1 MTAKKQ
7 LRWLHKKPG
16 EMLGA
21 ETRSVSIRKVRD
33 SQKWVSEERG
43 RNLSGREILR
53 DSGCELCR
61 LTIVLYSFVPPKLIL

>member
-7 LRWLHKKPG
+7 LRSLHKKPG
-16 EMLGA
+16 EMLGT
-21 ETRSVSIRKVRD
+21 ETRSVSIRKVRN

-43 RNLSGREILR
+43 RKLSGREILR

-61 LTIVLYSFVPPKLIL
+61 RITVLYSFVPKLIL